1 MKKHIK
7 LKAGTIVRLSELG
20 HKNFY
25 YPGDTVTKLLEDC
38 EVYTLPWIGSL
49 TYVPIKI
56 PTLVLHLDAND
67 KSASVVWVSKDL
79 LN

>member
-1 MKKHIK
+1 MKKHLT

-25 YPGDTVTKLLEDC
+25 YPGETVTKLLEDC
-38 EVYTLPWIGSL
+38 EVDALPWIGSL
-49 TYVPIKI
+49 NFVAIKI
-56 PTLVLHLDAND
+56 PTLVLHLDVSD